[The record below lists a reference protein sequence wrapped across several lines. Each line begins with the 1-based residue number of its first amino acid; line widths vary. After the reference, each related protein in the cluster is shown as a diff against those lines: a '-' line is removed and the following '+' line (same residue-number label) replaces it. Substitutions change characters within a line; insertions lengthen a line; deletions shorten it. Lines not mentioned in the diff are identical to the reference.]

1 MITINIAEFK
11 HYDFKAIYKFVML
24 QTQDEF
30 EIIIPKSYN
39 PIDDESFIIFWEYHI
54 MAYAGQKLFDI
65 SSEFSY
71 FVPGACSK
79 QSFRFIVKINDLEQL
94 TDLLYELIRVLQEDD
109 LTDTTTEFQLAA
121 STFFNDAYD
130 DKVEPVTWGL
140 LTMANNFLSE

>member
-1 MITINIAEFK
+1 MITINLNEFSNYTSK
-11 HYDFKAIYKFVML
+11 DVYQFLML
-24 QTQDEF
+24 QQTNEF

-39 PIDDESFIIFWEYHI
+39 PTDDESFIIFWEYHI

-71 FVPGACSK
+71 NVPGAGTK
-79 QSFRFIVKINDLEQL
+79 QPFKFIVKINDLEKL
-94 TDLLYELIRVLQEDD
+94 VDLLYELICVLQEDD

-140 LTMANNFLSE
+140 LTLANTFLSE

>member
-1 MITINIAEFK
+1 MITINISEFK
-11 HYDFKAIYKFVML
+11 AFSFKDVYKFIML

-54 MAYAGQKLFDI
+54 MAYTGQKLFEI
-65 SSEFSY
+65 SSVFSY
-71 FVPGACSK
+71 SVPDAGSE
-79 QSFRFIVKINDLEQL
+79 QPFEFIVTIHNLEKFA
-94 TDLLYELIRVLQEDD
+94 DLLYELIRVIHEDD

-130 DKVEPVTWGL
+130 NKIEPVTWGL
-140 LTMANNFLSE
+140 LTLANTFLAE